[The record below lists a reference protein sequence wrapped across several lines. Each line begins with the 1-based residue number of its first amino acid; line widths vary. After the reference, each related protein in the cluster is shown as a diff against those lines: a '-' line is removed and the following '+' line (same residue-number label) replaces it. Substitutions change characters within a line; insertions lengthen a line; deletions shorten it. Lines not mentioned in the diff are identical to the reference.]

1 MFDYRQSLLEV
12 SLCGHLSLVDTI
24 ILVLV
29 HRLGQSNAARFI
41 GVVDPWCYPGEKL
54 RASCLVQR
62 FLQGAVDSATNCW
75 KGLRFMDRKKNGG
88 ISPLTTSRVEGKKT

>member
-1 MFDYRQSLLEV
+1 MSDYRQSLLEV
-12 SLCGHLSLVDTI
+12 SLRGHLSLADAI
-24 ILVLV
+24 ILV

-62 FLQGAVDSATNCW
+62 FLQGAVDSATNCR
-75 KGLRFMDRKKNGG
+75 KGLRFMDRKNNGG
-88 ISPLTTSRVEGKKT
+88 ISPLTTSRAEGKKT